1 MTFLSTAEVELFRRR
16 NTTWIWFLV
25 AIALVGVAVLLT
37 IGNYNYASLNPGGND
52 FLVHWVGT
60 RSFITE
66 GISPYSD
73 EVALRIQDMV
83 YGRPALEG
91 EHELRVAYPLYS
103 IIVFLPFALIKEFTM
118 ARAVWMTVLEIALV
132 ALCFLSL
139 RVTRWKP
146 TPLVLMLLLIFSLF
160 WYHGLRALI
169 LGNAVILVSLMV
181 VGALL
186 AIRGNEDEF
195 AGVLLGFA
203 SIKPQ
208 VVVVLLIFIALWAI
222 NRRRW
227 KIIFWM
233 VGTIALLSAAAALLL
248 PDWIMQNLR
257 EVIRY
262 PGYNPPGTPAA
273 VFAIYMPGVGQ
284 RVGQT
289 ISIFL
294 AALLLIEW
302 WLSLRGDFRAF
313 LWAACLTLVASQW
326 IGIQTDP
333 GNFIVCYPAL
343 ILVLALWDERWHRK
357 STWLIIGTLVLLFVG
372 IWLVFIRTLERAYQ
386 PIQSPMLFF
395 PLPMFLFI
403 ALYWVR
409 WWAVRPLPT
418 WVSTLTNRQP

>member
-1 MTFLSTAEVELFRRR
+1 MFKRR
-16 NTTWIWFLV
+16 NTTWIWILV
-25 AIALVGVAVLLT
+25 AIAVVAVVILLT
-37 IGNYNYASLNPGGND
+37 VANYNYASLNPGGND
-52 FLVHWVGT
+52 FLVHWMGT

-73 EVALRIQDMV
+73 EVALRIQNMV

-103 IIVFLPFALIKEFTM
+103 IVFFLPFALIKDFTM
-118 ARAVWMTVLEIALV
+118 ARAVWMTLLEIALV

-169 LGNAVILVSLMV
+169 LGNAVILVTLLV
-181 VGALL
+181 TGALL
-186 AIRGNEDEF
+186 SIRSNEDEL

-208 VVVVLLIFIALWAI
+208 VVVVLLIFVALWAL

-227 KIIFWM
+227 KIVIWM
-233 VGTIALLSAAAALLL
+233 VGTIALLSAAAALLM

-257 EVIRY
+257 EIVRY

-273 VFAIYMPGVGQ
+273 VFALYMPGVGQ
-284 RVGQT
+284 RIGQWV
-289 ISIFL
+289 SIFL
-294 AALLLIEW
+294 IGVLLIEW

-343 ILVLALWDERWHRK
+343 VLVLAMWDERWHRK
-357 STWLIIGTLVLLFVG
+357 STWLIIATLALLFAG

-386 PIQSPMLFF
+386 PIQSPLLFF
-395 PLPMFLFI
+395 PLPIFLFI
-403 ALYWVR
+403 SLYWVR
-409 WWAVRPLPT
+409 WWAVRPQPT
-418 WVSTLTNRQP
+418 WISSLNNRQP

>member
-1 MTFLSTAEVELFRRR
+1 MFRRK
-16 NTTWIWFLV
+16 NTTWIWILV
-25 AIALVGVAVLLT
+25 AIALVAVAVLLT

-103 IIVFLPFALIKEFTM
+103 LIVFLPFALIKEFTM
-118 ARAVWMTVLEIALV
+118 ARAVWMTVLEFALV
-132 ALCFLSL
+132 VLCFLSL

-146 TPLVLMLLLIFSLF
+146 TPLILMLLLIFSLF

-186 AIRGNEDEF
+186 SIRGNEDEF

-208 VVVVLLIFIALWAI
+208 VVIVLLIFMTLWAI

-233 VGTIALLSAAAALLL
+233 VGTIALLSAAAALLM

-257 EVIRY
+257 EIMRY
-262 PGYNPPGTPAA
+262 PGYNPP
-273 VFAIYMPGVGQ
+273 
-284 RVGQT
+284 
-289 ISIFL
+289 
-294 AALLLIEW
+294 
-302 WLSLRGDFRAF
+302 
-313 LWAACLTLVASQW
+313 
-326 IGIQTDP
+326 
-333 GNFIVCYPAL
+333 
-343 ILVLALWDERWHRK
+343 
-357 STWLIIGTLVLLFVG
+357 
-372 IWLVFIRTLERAYQ
+372 
-386 PIQSPMLFF
+386 
-395 PLPMFLFI
+395 
-403 ALYWVR
+403 
-409 WWAVRPLPT
+409 
-418 WVSTLTNRQP
+418 